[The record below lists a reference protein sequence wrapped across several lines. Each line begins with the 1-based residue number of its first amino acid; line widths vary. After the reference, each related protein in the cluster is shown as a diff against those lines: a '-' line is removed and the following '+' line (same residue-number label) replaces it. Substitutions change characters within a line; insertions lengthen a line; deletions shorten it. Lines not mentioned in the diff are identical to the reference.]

1 MILWVLCT
9 HKRKV
14 RPLTEKEIRKLNRY
28 QLLELLIVQL
38 ERADRLQARL
48 DSLENKMNSQDL
60 KLTAIGSIAEAS
72 LQLSGVFESAQK
84 AADMYVDA
92 AKKHAEEIERDA
104 REKAEAI
111 LLQAHA
117 KARRAKR
124 L

>member
-1 MILWVLCT
+1 M
-9 HKRKV
+9 R
-14 RPLTEKEIRKLNRY
+14 RLTEKEIRKLNRY

-84 AADMYVDA
+84 AADMYVEA